1 MEINS
6 YNKICNIFNEI
17 IDKNINTKN
26 ILNLPILHIQRNH
39 DAYLDGYHDILNHT
53 NKINFF
59 FKSVLGSVLYFLWRI
74 FEIFF
79 LKKNPT
85 VINKIKKKEF

>member
-1 MEINS
+1 MLFKHMEINS

-59 FKSVLGSVLYFLWRI
+59 FQKCIGFCTL
-74 FEIFF
+74 FF
-79 LKKNPT
+79 MEN
-85 VINKIKKKEF
+85 F